1 MYLVHM
7 YTASVDPCT
16 IELNAQNPV
25 GTPTYEGD
33 DVAAMHIYSCAANTT
48 CNYDVHV
55 LSCYTDH
62 FQTGN
67 STVHVDISFVGQSS
81 RPVVLVLLSYEA
93 IHWTLNIQN
102 NVVIDTV
109 IVVSRTPWTIVR
121 RFSRNHVYDPFTPCW
136 KLGTLKLK
144 FASSCISALMRYA
157 FAWCPFLPRSVS
169 SQKPW
174 TQGLFKFLSAPV
186 TPH

>member
-1 MYLVHM
+1 MLAFVHVWFELCTLSTC
-7 YTASVDPCT
+7 TASVGPCT
-16 IELNAQNPV
+16 IELNAQSPV
-25 GTPTYEGD
+25 GTPTYEGNN
-33 DVAAMHIYSCAANTT
+33 VAAIYSCAASTT

-55 LSCYTDH
+55 LSCYTASRYVH
-62 FQTGN
+62 SGN

-121 RFSRNHVYDPFTPCW
+121 HFGRNLGHVYDPFTPCW
-136 KLGTLKLK
+136 KVL
-144 FASSCISALMRYA
+144 
-157 FAWCPFLPRSVS
+157 
-169 SQKPW
+169 
-174 TQGLFKFLSAPV
+174 
-186 TPH
+186 